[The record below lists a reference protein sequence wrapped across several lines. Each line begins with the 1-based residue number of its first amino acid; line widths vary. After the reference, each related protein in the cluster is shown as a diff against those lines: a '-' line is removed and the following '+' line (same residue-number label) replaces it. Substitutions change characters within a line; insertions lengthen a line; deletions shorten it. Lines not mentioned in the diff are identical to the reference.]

1 MSALSGQ
8 LDLASISA
16 NWTTI
21 ILIGIF
27 ALGLVLVVIVPM
39 TIDVINAHRSWRKVV
54 SVNPNALATMPS
66 PTGIEG
72 LARATIAIGLLVAI
86 GFGLSYVLVE
96 HPFSDN
102 KTIITAILSALTT
115 AFASV
120 TAFYFGT
127 RAMQA
132 AQQAQQTRQGN
143 RSEGTSSDTEEGG
156 ALTVAI
162 TSPQDGAIYTVN
174 EAVNANYSVAPS
186 TGAAITLLNGTVA
199 NGAPLDTTTLGDNV
213 FTVNAKD
220 SAGKEAAVT
229 HTYTVKAAG

>member
-1 MSALSGQ
+1 MPIASAHFVLG
-8 LDLASISA
+8 SISS

-27 ALGLVLVVIVPM
+27 AVGLVLVVMVPLS
-39 TIDVINAHRSWRKVV
+39 IDVVNAHKSWRSVV
-54 SVNPNALATMPS
+54 NNNPDALATMPG
-66 PTGIEG
+66 PNGIEG

-102 KTIITAILSALTT
+102 KTMITAILSALTT

-132 AQQAQQTRQGN
+132 AQQTQASGISADTSQT
-143 RSEGTSSDTEEGG
+143 EGR
-156 ALTVAI
+156 
-162 TSPQDGAIYTVN
+162 
-174 EAVNANYSVAPS
+174 PS
-186 TGAAITLLNGTVA
+186 
-199 NGAPLDTTTLGDNV
+199 
-213 FTVNAKD
+213 
-220 SAGKEAAVT
+220 
-229 HTYTVKAAG
+229 